1 MSQRSR
7 LVHPIVVLILSL
19 TGGGV
24 YAVWASNRFTGGG
37 LTGQYIYVVP
47 IVVPFVAFLCD
58 RVAEFRSAGLWIM
71 AIDSLVVF
79 TAMMRV
85 IGDVP
90 FVSGHALFLTY
101 AILRHGSLITRIT
114 SALVMVEV
122 LYLKLFVWHDFVTPV
137 GGVALALVA
146 WTVAGWLRAGRAN
159 TQLEE
164 VTPAR
169 P

>member
-1 MSQRSR
+1 
-7 LVHPIVVLILSL
+7 V
-19 TGGGV
+19 GGGV
-24 YAVWASNRFTGGG
+24 YAVWASNRFTGAA

-58 RVAEFRSAGLWIM
+58 RVAEFRSAGLWIL

-101 AILRHGSLITRIT
+101 AILRRGSLITRT
-114 SALVMVEV
+114 MSALVMVEV

-146 WTVAGWLRAGRAN
+146 WTVVGRLRAGCAN
-159 TQLEE
+159 VELEE
-164 VTPAR
+164 VLRAGH
-169 P
+169 